1 MKLHK
6 ILTQQICTRNLRKLL
21 YEILDSVSPSLVI
34 FSRWRRRQFCRKEAL
49 SSVDRRERRKERKQL
64 TFCCRCSTIAFLI
77 HSRPHSG
84 SLKPRFGRCSIV
96 ILRAYRA
103 SLVMSWSTY
112 THNNNN
118 NNKLLISAP
127 SLGVYYFFVVDSVCH
142 KHWFFLFVYRWNRA
156 IFGRQFSMTK
166 TTKRCSSIFDLGLQ
180 RPKFTPQ
187 NLHKIAYK
195 SACMA
200 DRPAMFGPTRGFFG
214 DGRFNGTM
222 QNVVGRP
229 LLPWHRNLG

>member
-34 FSRWRRRQFCRKEAL
+34 FRRWRRRQFCRKEAL

-127 SLGVYYFFVVDSVCH
+127 SLGVYYFFCRWLCLSQTLILLFCLSMESSHFWPSVLH
-142 KHWFFLFVYRWNRA
+142 DKNYKTLFFDFWFRPPTPKIY
-156 IFGRQFSMTK
+156 S
-166 TTKRCSSIFDLGLQ
+166 
-180 RPKFTPQ
+180 PKFAQ
-187 NLHKIAYK
+187 NRL
-195 SACMA
+195 
-200 DRPAMFGPTRGFFG
+200 
-214 DGRFNGTM
+214 
-222 QNVVGRP
+222 
-229 LLPWHRNLG
+229 